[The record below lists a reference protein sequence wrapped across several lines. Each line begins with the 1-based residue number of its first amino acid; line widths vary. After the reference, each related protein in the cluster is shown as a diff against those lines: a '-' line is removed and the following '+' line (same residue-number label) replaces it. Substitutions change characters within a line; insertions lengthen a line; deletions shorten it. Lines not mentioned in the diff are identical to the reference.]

1 LDKAQTALVA
11 LIPLALVVV
20 AAAQAARFEVVQLLV
35 TAARMVVPVVCLEQ
49 GQAFKTAQAAAALS
63 ELFGQV
69 LRLLRGRF
77 PQQIQVIC
85 NGTIYPTQ
93 KWSTI

>member
-1 LDKAQTALVA
+1 
-11 LIPLALVVV
+11 LA
-20 AAAQAARFEVVQLLV
+20 A
-35 TAARMVVPVVCLEQ
+35 TAARTVVLVVCLER
-49 GQAFKTAQAAAALS
+49 AAVFKTAQAAAALS
-63 ELFGQV
+63 ELFGLV

-77 PQQIQVIC
+77 LQQIQVIC